1 MTEIDW
7 YILFENHSEGLEMF
21 SYLKGLKLPVRIS
34 PTPRALSVCCGMS
47 ILIDGKDIDKV
58 REAVESSNIK
68 YMKLES
74 VERQINPKR
83 DKFC

>member
-1 MTEIDW
+1 MSEIDW

-47 ILIDGKDIDKV
+47 ILIDGKDIDDV
-58 REAVESSNIK
+58 RPAIENSGIK
-68 YMKLES
+68 YMGLES
-74 VERQINPKR
+74 LKRQIDPTR
-83 DKFC
+83 DKYC